1 MKVVSSSDGRACIE
15 SSSGEELSRQG
26 TGDAGMY
33 VRRILVRKSG
43 YQFTWDTVRRL
54 DCIPSAVGSFE
65 LRMTGSRC
73 AINSILIKLPGS
85 TLGIMQ

>member
-1 MKVVSSSDGRACIE
+1 MVSSSDGRACIE

-65 LRMTGSRC
+65 LRRMTGSRC